1 MGASDRWRFE
11 TSHTD
16 VAKIAEIVSH
26 TDGLIFDLWPHG
38 SKIPTGASSVA
49 QSVGHV
55 NLGALTEGAD

>member
-1 MGASDRWRFE
+1 VLDATPE
-11 TSHTD
+11 EQ
-16 VAKIAEIVSH
+16 AKIAEIVSH